1 MTACTAIALL
11 FLCCSPAFAADGHN
25 GSAADG
31 SAAGEPV
38 AATITSAL
46 SGLPVLPQVALRSL
60 YLPLAT
66 YRTATRRK
74 TPGSDTRTLPDAPS
88 SLTAFL
94 ESVPVAGRIHRR
106 AGPRFNTSDGSSVD
120 AFAICYRM
128 THRLGMQ
135 VIPGDP
141 APVKLAVSSMAN
153 NTGVTVGMTLRL
165 SH

>member
-1 MTACTAIALL
+1 MTVTTATALL
-11 FLCCSPAFAADGHN
+11 LLFCTPAFAADRN
-25 GSAADG
+25 GTGSDG
-31 SAAGEPV
+31 SAAGEPI
-38 AATITSAL
+38 AATVTSAL

-60 YLPLAT
+60 YLPPSAYLAANRHKDAAKDA
-66 YRTATRRK
+66 RTF
-74 TPGSDTRTLPDAPS
+74 PDAPS
-88 SLTAFL
+88 SISSLL
-94 ESVPVAGRIHRR
+94 DSLPVAGRVHRR

-128 THRLGMQ
+128 THRIGMQ

-141 APVKLAVSSMAN
+141 APVKLAVSSVAN